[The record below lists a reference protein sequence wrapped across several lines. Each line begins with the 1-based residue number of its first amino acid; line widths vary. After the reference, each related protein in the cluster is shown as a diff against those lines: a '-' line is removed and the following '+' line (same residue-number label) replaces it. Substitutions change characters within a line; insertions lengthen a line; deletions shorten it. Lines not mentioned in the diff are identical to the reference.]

1 MQRDLDILIAKQE
14 TEDINKRNND
24 IEQAKAD
31 FKLAEKKIND
41 DINKQLE
48 EQGKLIQQA
57 GRELADARYAVTL
70 MSQEERQRIEINRKI
85 AEFIEKYAGVL
96 SSEEL
101 HTAMAQ
107 FRADLEKANSAA
119 FKFQQGLREVF
130 DEAMNVAE
138 AVGEVGVNAVET
150 LVMHSLTSSPP
161 ARPTSVILPTLSSVI
176 WLVSLRRKHCSKA

>member
-1 MQRDLDILIAKQE
+1 MAIRRQIRDAIAQENELLKAQLQRDLDILIAKQE

-85 AEFIEKYAGVL
+85 AEFIEKYAGV

-107 FRADLEKANSAA
+107 LELILRKRI
-119 FKFQQGLREVF
+119 QQR
-130 DEAMNVAE
+130 
-138 AVGEVGVNAVET
+138 
-150 LVMHSLTSSPP
+150 
-161 ARPTSVILPTLSSVI
+161 LSSSR
-176 WLVSLRRKHCSKA
+176 VSARYLTRR